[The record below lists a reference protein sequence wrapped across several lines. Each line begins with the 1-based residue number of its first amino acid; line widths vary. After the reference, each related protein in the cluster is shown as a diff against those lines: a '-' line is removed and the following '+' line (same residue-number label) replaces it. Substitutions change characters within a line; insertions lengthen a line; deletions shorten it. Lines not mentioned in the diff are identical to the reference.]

1 MDWWP
6 WSSKEAIGQKNLQNH
21 IDRVEAELKT
31 LRALNSKDN
40 SWTATSVNTLED
52 LNITN
57 NITLQ
62 ALKENKETLPAG
74 TLPAGTLPAGTLPA
88 GTLPAGNHD
97 LTNGGT
103 RKKRKNKKHKKKTY
117 RH

>member
-21 IDRVEAELKT
+21 IDRLNAEVKT
-31 LRALNSKDN
+31 LIALNLTDNNWTEQAINDLGNLNERNNKLLKD
-40 SWTATSVNTLED
+40 
-52 LNITN
+52 
-57 NITLQ
+57 
-62 ALKENKETLPAG
+62 LKENKKTPLTGTPPAG
-74 TLPAGTLPAGTLPA
+74 TPPA
-88 GTLPAGNHD
+88 GTLPAGNPD
-97 LTNGGT
+97 LPVGGT